1 MLKEFKE
8 FATRGNI
15 MDLAIGVV
23 IGGAF
28 QKIVNSLVEDV
39 IMPFISII
47 TGKVDFS
54 DMVLTIGN
62 ASIKYGNFITTI
74 VNFLII
80 SFSIFLVVRYLN
92 KLNKLKDKDF
102 DKLVHKLDKL
112 DKNGQ
117 FKKFK
122 KSKQEA
128 KEVTAKEPETKICPY
143 CLSEIKY
150 KATRCPNCTSKLDD
164 LDNILEET
172 EVNTSQDVEKEDIDI
187 QEVTEET
194 VEKND

>member
-62 ASIKYGNFITTI
+62 SSIKYGNFITTI

-128 KEVTAKEPETKICPY
+128 KEVTKKEPETKICPY

-150 KATRCPNCTSKLDD
+150 KATRCPNCTSKLND